1 MSLRRVQQQVRS
13 ILEANSLPWTDSAD
27 GAIYLRF
34 ASASV
39 AIDFAKWGEQ
49 TLIEISSHL
58 LTNVEGGT
66 KRILLALNDLNKAS
80 NFGRWI
86 YYVETRIISVE
97 YDLLGDHLQEN
108 ELMTGLAALARL
120 ADRHDDLLKKE
131 FGGTR
136 AFED

>member
-1 MSLRRVQQQVRS
+1 MSLRRVQQQVRA
-13 ILEANSLPWTDSAD
+13 ILETNSLPWTESTS
-27 GAIYLRF
+27 GALYLRF

-39 AIDFAKWGEQ
+39 VIDFAKWGEQ

-66 KRILLALNDLNKAS
+66 KRILLALNDLNKVS

-86 YYVETRIISVE
+86 YFVETRTISVE